1 MSLEVVPSW
10 TGQRANALRQG
21 LRMTNESF
29 AAHLGIAVRTVA
41 YWRERPEVIPR
52 PAMQE
57 ILDTALARAPAAARM
72 QFSLILAERRQGQ
85 AFRQAEPAS
94 ESADLISWVTASNV
108 DDKAIERIDQ
118 AVANLAERHTQA
130 PARQLLAGVLQAQ
143 NQAQLI
149 LASGRQRLRQTRD
162 LVRIEGEAL
171 AHASVL
177 LGDLGQDH
185 EATRYGKS
193 AEIYLREAA
202 ASPAPALYAL
212 AKTARWQHDYA
223 TAADLAKQG
232 FEEGPISP
240 MGVQLAYYEANSA
253 ALLGDQHRA
262 LQALQRA
269 DQFADGLHDLGAV
282 GSPWAFPAE
291 RRAIFQLS
299 VLLRTGDPAGAL
311 IAAQDADH
319 GWQRGDPYI
328 PSTWAQVR
336 IGAAIAHIQRGS
348 LDEAA
353 GEVSPVLTLA
363 PEFRIATVTGWLADL
378 DRQLARPRFVGS
390 RLAVS
395 LRESIRYFQQG
406 ALPNA
411 KEPG

>member
-1 MSLEVVPSW
+1 MSVEVVPSW
-10 TGQRANALRQG
+10 TGQRADALRQA

-29 AAHLGIAVRTVA
+29 AAHLGVAVRTVA

-57 ILDTALARAPAAARM
+57 ILDTALAQAPAAARM
-72 QFSLILAERRQGQ
+72 QFSLILAERRQGR
-85 AFRQAEPAS
+85 AFGQPGPAS
-94 ESADLISWVTASNV
+94 GSADLISWVTASNV
-108 DDKAIERIDQ
+108 DDEAIERIDQ

-143 NQAQLI
+143 SQAQLI

-162 LVRIEGEAL
+162 LIRIEGEAL

-223 TAADLAKQG
+223 AAADLAEQG

-262 LQALQRA
+262 QQALQRA
-269 DQFADGLHDLGAV
+269 DQFADALRDPGAI

-328 PSTWAQVR
+328 PGTWAQVR

-378 DRQLARPRFVGS
+378 DRQLARPRFAGS
-390 RLAVS
+390 HLAAG
-395 LRESIRYFQQG
+395 LREQIRYFQLG